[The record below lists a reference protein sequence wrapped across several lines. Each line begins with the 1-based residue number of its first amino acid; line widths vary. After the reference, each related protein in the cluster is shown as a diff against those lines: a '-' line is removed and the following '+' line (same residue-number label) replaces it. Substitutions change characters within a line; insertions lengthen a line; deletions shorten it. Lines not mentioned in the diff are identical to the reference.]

1 MDKFTQQIQQVR
13 QRSES
18 LKQRFGQS
26 PLPQQD
32 LLEQTIEELGTA
44 LEELHVAEEELH
56 QQNEQLVLAHGLVEK
71 ERRRYQELFDFAP
84 DGYLVTDTNGRIVE
98 ANRAAVNLLKVPQNF
113 LKGKALINFIP
124 LEERHAFRFL
134 LIQLCEIEEMLERE
148 IHMKPRECNNINC
161 SISVTTIRD
170 NQGNPLGWRWLLR
183 DITAR
188 KQAEEQLRLIQ
199 LENFQ
204 LQEAARIKTQFM
216 GVVSHELR
224 TPMNT
229 ILGFSQILLR
239 RYYNLLPPEMRNM
252 VERIINSGRQLL
264 AVIEN
269 ILDFSSLEAGS
280 LELKPQEFNLVEL
293 VTNTTEELRFLARQK
308 NLTLVMHTDIEN
320 PKVVNDRDRVNQVL
334 VNLLDNAIKFTET
347 GGVIVEVQQLN
358 QNCIAIMVKD
368 TGIGIPEVQLKNI
381 FQEFWQLNQTT
392 TRPYGGTGL
401 GLAIV
406 DKLVRLMNGTIT
418 VESKLGNGSTFCVEL
433 PRQQTGDRRQK
444 SGGS

>member
-1 MDKFTQQIQQVR
+1 MIGGDCVNVDKFTQQVEKVR
-13 QRSES
+13 QRSET
-18 LKQRFGQS
+18 LKQSFGQS
-26 PLPQQD
+26 PLLEQN
-32 LLEQTIEELGTA
+32 LLAQTIEELGNA
-44 LEELHVAEEELH
+44 LEELHVAEEELRL
-56 QQNEQLVLAHGLVEK
+56 QNEQLVLAHGLVEQ

-84 DGYLVTDTNGRIVE
+84 DAYLVTDNNSKIVE
-98 ANRAAVNLLKVPQNF
+98 ANCAAANLLKVPQN
-113 LKGKALINFIP
+113 LLQGKLLINFIP

-134 LIQLCEIEEMLERE
+134 LLQLCEIEEMLERE
-148 IHMKPRECNNINC
+148 ITLKPRKGNNINS

-170 NQGNPLGWRWLLR
+170 NQGNPLGWRWLVR

-199 LENFQ
+199 LENLQ

-239 RYYNLLPPEMRNM
+239 RYYNLFPPEMRSM
-252 VERIINSGRQLL
+252 VERIIHSGRQLL

-269 ILDFSSLEAGS
+269 ILEFSHLEAGK
-280 LELKPQEFNLVEL
+280 LELKPEEFNLVEL
-293 VTNTTEELRFLARQK
+293 VTKTTEELRFLARQK
-308 NLTLVMHTDIEN
+308 NLTLVMHAEIEN
-320 PKVVNDRDRVNQVL
+320 PKVVNDRTRVHQVL

-347 GGVIVEVQQLN
+347 GGVIVEVQQIN
-358 QNCIAIMVKD
+358 QNRIAIMIKD
-368 TGIGIPEVQLKNI
+368 TGIGIPQEQLKNI

-418 VESKLGNGSTFCVEL
+418 VETLLGEGTTFRVEL
-433 PRQQTGDRRQK
+433 PRNVNG
-444 SGGS
+444 